1 MPTSPFRRFAVL
13 VLAVLACPSA
23 AVAAPE
29 RLFDNTG
36 DRCRNFGIFAP
47 VDRAVAR
54 ELLPARYQV
63 PRPALGLVE
72 LATCEGG
79 TLNGEP
85 TGPYRIAEAAIVMP
99 TQRGGIP
106 FPLGDLNLWMLWLL
120 DSDSAL
126 AAAKGAAGYPG
137 GVSDITFAP
146 PVRGTTRR
154 YAAQVGHDGGYALA
168 GSLLFLS
175 RGIGFPQVNQQYG
188 ASPRGRIRTTNTI
201 YKTTE
206 ALVGS
211 ATATFAPGSTLAQL
225 FGTTRV
231 QGLGIA
237 GTGWYRNS
245 TVLLGS

>member
-1 MPTSPFRRFAVL
+1 MTTSFLRRFTFALL
-13 VLAVLACPSA
+13 VALACPSA
-23 AVAAPE
+23 SSAAEP
-29 RLFDNTG
+29 LFDNTG

-63 PRPALGLVE
+63 PRPAFGLVE
-72 LATCEGG
+72 LASCEGG
-79 TLNGEP
+79 TLDGQP

-120 DSDSAL
+120 DSDPAL

-137 GVSDITFAP
+137 GVADIAFTP
-146 PVRGTTRR
+146 PVRGATRR
-154 YAAQVGHDGGYALA
+154 FAAQVGHDGGYALA

-175 RGIGFPQVNQQYG
+175 RGLGFPQINQQYG
-188 ASPRGRIRTTNTI
+188 QSPRGRIRTTNTI

-211 ATATFAPGSTLAQL
+211 ATATFTPGSTLAQL
-225 FGTTRV
+225 FGKTRV

-237 GTGWYRNS
+237 GTGWYRNT
-245 TVLLGS
+245 TVLLGP